1 MLVTIG
7 LRGSLNTAI
16 AQQVSSADMLAHLR
30 MFQLLLE
37 MAETNGVFVS
47 GGSGTTVSALAKGL
61 DMVGSGHPLQR
72 SLANNVARAIEKA
85 STRFIPASAQPA
97 EGPAGCG
104 CPRVECS
111 VVIDVTPQPE
121 AEATPRKCNDCGA
134 SIVPMQRL
142 LSAKETKA
150 LRKTPQVFVDTSWT
164 KEKFE
169 TEVWTPLFRFTT
181 KAEVYDRQLYRIIDG
196 IPRPRNAG
204 GDDEEHQQHIADEGH
219 QQYIAGVQW
228 ICKAFAQS
236 ALRPALATGN
246 QSSRVL
252 VFNGE
257 FRRSLLKAVMIRLKL
272 PTSKYP
278 EDVALRNAGAQFLR
292 DACDIDRI
300 ERDLVVKVK
309 FGMNLFGWE
318 WLPRPNMRMR
328 HNRYVKTRYS
338 YVAIDRGIPALQGNS
353 HMYMT
358 DIIPLS
364 KGIEEV
370 NRSSGCNFSPV

>member
-47 GGSGTTVSALAKGL
+47 GGSGTTVSALTRGL

-142 LSAKETKA
+142 LSAKETKD

-164 KEKFE
+164 MERFE

-181 KAEVYDRQLYRIIDG
+181 KAEVYDRQLYRIIEG
-196 IPRPRNAG
+196 LARPRNT
-204 GDDEEHQQHIADEGH
+204 ESFDEGH

-228 ICKAFAQS
+228 ICKSFAQS

-246 QSSRVL
+246 QTSRVL

-257 FRRSLLKAVMIRLKL
+257 FHRSLLKDAMSRLN
-272 PTSKYP
+272 PRTSESP
-278 EDVALRNAGAQFLR
+278 DDIALRKTGTQFLR
-292 DACDIDRI
+292 DACEIGRI
-300 ERDLVVKVK
+300 ETDLGIDVK

-318 WLPRPNMRMR
+318 GSARPSMRMR
-328 HNRYVKTRYS
+328 HNRYVKTPYS
-338 YVAIDRGIPALQGNS
+338 YVAIDRGIPALQGKS
-353 HMYMT
+353 HMFMT
-358 DIIPLS
+358 EVIPLS
-364 KGIEEV
+364 KGIEAV
-370 NRSSGCNFSPV
+370 NPGGCNFSFV